1 MSKAIVFLADG
12 LEECEGLI
20 TVDILR
26 RAGVETVMASIMGRL
41 EVVSARN
48 ITIKADVLAEDAD
61 YDSADL
67 VILPGGKIG
76 TENLGN
82 CALVTEK
89 CKEFAKD
96 KHVAA
101 ICAAPSVLAGLGLL
115 EGKRATCHPGFE
127 GKMEGAVLT
136 GESAVVDGNII
147 TGQGLGAAFDFALA
161 LAKIFA
167 GEETAEQVR
176 SSICYR

>member
-20 TVDILR
+20 VVDILR

-41 EVVSARN
+41 EVVSARD
-48 ITIKADVLAEDAD
+48 IEIKADVLAEDVD
-61 YDSADL
+61 FDSADL
-67 VILPGGKIG
+67 VVLPGGKVG

-101 ICAAPSVLAGLGLL
+101 ICAAPSVLAKLGLL

-147 TGQGLGAAFDFALA
+147 TGQGLGAGFDFAFA

-167 GEETAEQVR
+167 GEESAEQVR
-176 SSICYR
+176 KSICYK